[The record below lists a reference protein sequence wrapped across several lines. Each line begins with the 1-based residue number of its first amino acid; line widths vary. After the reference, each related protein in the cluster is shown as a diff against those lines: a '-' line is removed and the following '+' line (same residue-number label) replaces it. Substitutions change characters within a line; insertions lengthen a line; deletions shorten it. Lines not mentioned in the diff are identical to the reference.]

1 MPDKQAVDNST
12 KNNNDNDLNLSEEE
26 AFKQAKLLW
35 NKYFLLTQEL
45 LKFIDK
51 QDIDTF
57 VDIVSQRDRLI
68 EKMKSLPKNDFRET
82 DECKNLIENIKP
94 LDMQIM
100 YKARTWLNKSRRQNS
115 AVKSYD
121 LTGVAGNLG
130 TSGRIF
136 NRKY

>member
-1 MPDKQAVDNST
+1 MPDDTNTSK
-12 KNNNDNDLNLSEEE
+12 EEV
-26 AFKQAKLLW
+26 FKQAKLLW

-57 VDIVSQRDRLI
+57 VDIVSQRDQLI

>member
-1 MPDKQAVDNST
+1 M
-12 KNNNDNDLNLSEEE
+12 
-26 AFKQAKLLW
+26 LW

-94 LDMQIM
+94 MDMQIM